1 MNVTKTYTPKQLE
14 LSEITSCDHVINNQ
28 QVNVT
33 KGGSPEYRTL
43 TIFCLSSFAST
54 RFESWTGLYLSSEE
68 RGEGGV
74 EEGYDRGNEGGRAVF
89 FNRNDGESIEN

>member
-1 MNVTKTYTPKQLE
+1 MNATKTYKPKKLQ
-14 LSEITSCDHVINNQ
+14 LSEITSCDHVIDNQ
-28 QVNVT
+28 QVNINL
-33 KGGSPEYRTL
+33 GGSPEYRTL

-74 EEGYDRGNEGGRAVF
+74 EEGYDRGNGG
-89 FNRNDGESIEN
+89 GWGQSSLTEMMKSQ